1 MRPQT
6 LVPLGLIVF
15 SIAAPMAPASA
26 QYVYE
31 DGMQLAMRRDDDLS
45 AEQRNELFKARRSWK
60 QSSFNRRVGILQSEL
75 NCINRAADADASKIC
90 RQNKNKARRELRADY
105 LAEINPVRRRVGLPP
120 LEMRRKRSQ

>member
-15 SIAAPMAPASA
+15 SIAAPMVPASA
-26 QYVYE
+26 QYVYD

-60 QSSFNRRVGILQSEL
+60 QSSFNRRFGILQSEL